1 MNTEEPAAAVT
12 VKDITRL
19 MLRTY
24 QRHQKGLLDTVQAQ
38 KEITLLKGI
47 LDAVKVTELEKRV
60 EFIETWKEEE

>member
-38 KEITLLKGI
+38 KEIAL
-47 LDAVKVTELEKRV
+47 LEKRV

>member
-1 MNTEEPAAAVT
+1 MNTEEPAAVVT

>member
-1 MNTEEPAAAVT
+1 MSTEEPAAAVT

-38 KEITLLKGI
+38 KEIALLKGI

>member
-19 MLRTY
+19 MLRAY

>member
-1 MNTEEPAAAVT
+1 MNTEEPAVTVT

-38 KEITLLKGI
+38 KEIALLKGI